1 MLQRYFSLMKVMNIR
16 VVSGTQHD
24 TVFLEGGEPRGTQ
37 MIEKTFSGGNLKKY
51 KRMFGNTTV
60 LASIIFKIDELL
72 ILDLI
77 FYFLKYHIKCD
88 KIISN

>member
-37 MIEKTFSGGNLKKY
+37 K
-51 KRMFGNTTV
+51 
-60 LASIIFKIDELL
+60 D
-72 ILDLI
+72 
-77 FYFLKYHIKCD
+77 
-88 KIISN
+88 

>member
-1 MLQRYFSLMKVMNIR
+1 MELNTIQCFWR
-16 VVSGTQHD
+16 VENPEVHK
-24 TVFLEGGEPRGTQ
+24 R
-37 MIEKTFSGGNLKKY
+37 IEKTFSGGNLKKY

-72 ILDLI
+72 ILDFI
-77 FYFLKYHIKCD
+77 FYFFKYHIKCD